1 MTKKSGPRDVDQ
13 ASRGSS
19 TAFNTG
25 GGPGRSF
32 AQGKIPGPAS
42 PGQPI
47 AMKKALAKKSVRGGN
62 ATGAAGTLR

>member
-1 MTKKSGPRDVDQ
+1 MARKSGPKDVDE

-47 AMKKALAKKSVRGGN
+47 AMKKALARKSSRGT

>member
-1 MTKKSGPRDVDQ
+1 MAHKSGPKDVGPS
-13 ASRGSS
+13 ARGSS

-47 AMKKALAKKSVRGGN
+47 SMKKALARKVLRGT

>member
-1 MTKKSGPRDVDQ
+1 MAKSGPRDVGPS
-13 ASRGSS
+13 ARGHS

-32 AQGKIPGPAS
+32 AQGKIPGPTS

-47 AMKKALAKKSVRGGN
+47 AMKRALAKKPGRGGN

>member
-1 MTKKSGPRDVDQ
+1 MAKSGPKNVDE
-13 ASRGSS
+13 ASRGHS

-32 AQGKIPGPAS
+32 AQGKIPGPTS

-47 AMKKALAKKSVRGGN
+47 AMKRALAKKSPRGT